1 MGHGP
6 DMSYSRVPTEGSEE
20 TLGGLVH
27 QLSEQI
33 PELVRSEVH
42 LAQAEL
48 AEKGKRVGVG
58 LGMFSAAGLLAFFG
72 FAVLVTAAILALALA
87 MAAWA
92 SALIVAAVLLVAAG
106 AAALLGRSRVQAAA
120 PPKPE
125 QTIESVRLDVA
136 AIKGDR
142 R

>member
-1 MGHGP
+1 
-6 DMSYSRVPTEGSEE
+6 MSYSRVPPDEAEA

-27 QLSEQI
+27 QLSEQL

-58 LGMFSAAGLLAFFG
+58 IGMFSAAGLLAFFG
-72 FAVLVTAAILALALA
+72 LAGLVATAILALALV
-87 MAAWA
+87 MDAWL
-92 SALIVAAVLLVAAG
+92 SALIVALVLFAGAG
-106 AAALLGRSRVQAAA
+106 AAAVLGRNKVQSAT

-125 QTIESVRLDVA
+125 LAMESVKLDVA
-136 AIKGDR
+136 AIKGGQG
-142 R
+142 